1 MSMSRSWDEIG
12 TSFDSSNNV
21 QRRFNRNASSYDAHA
36 HVQRKMATLLAE
48 IVAHGKNN
56 TLSHSLNFL
65 EIGCGTGVLT
75 RMIARDWPD
84 ASITALDIAPEMVR
98 LASRR
103 CLSVPHAESGEE
115 TAKGIRFMQ
124 ADIEKWVHEVPSC
137 SVDIIVSNACFQWLR
152 DPQRTLTGLKRI
164 LRPRGRLLF
173 TTFGTDTFREMHEA
187 FHEVYL
193 ACGMQPQ
200 RHGLSF
206 HSAEEWRVMLE
217 RSGFT
222 SYSENRLVH
231 IERYA
236 SARDFL
242 HSVKGMGASA
252 SEAVQVPEVS
262 LRTLFTQMYKVYEDR
277 ISVGAARG
285 VQATYDLLFIEA
297 SVSDMSTI

>member
-1 MSMSRSWDEIG
+1 MSISRRWDENRA
-12 TSFDSSNNV
+12 SFDSSIHV
-21 QRRFNRNASSYDAHA
+21 QQRFNRNASSYDAHA

-48 IVAHGKNN
+48 IAAHGKNN

-65 EIGCGTGVLT
+65 EVGCGTGVLT

-84 ASITALDIAPEMVR
+84 ASITAVDIAPEMIR

-103 CLSVPHAESGEE
+103 VQHAEDGKG
-115 TAKGIRFMQ
+115 TAEGVRFMQ
-124 ADIEKWVHEVPSC
+124 ADIEKWFHQVPSC
-137 SVDIIVSNACFQWLR
+137 SVDIIVSNACFQWLH

-164 LRPRGRLLF
+164 LRPGGRLLF

-262 LRTLFTQMYKVYEDR
+262 LRTLFTRMYKVYEDR
-277 ISVGAARG
+277 FSVGAAGG

-297 SVSDMSTI
+297 SVSDI

>member
-1 MSMSRSWDEIG
+1 MSISRSWDENG
-12 TSFDSSNNV
+12 ANFDSSINV
-21 QRRFNRNASSYDAHA
+21 QRRFNRNASSYDTHA
-36 HVQRKMATLLAE
+36 HVQRRMASRLAGTL
-48 IVAHGKNN
+48 AHGKNN
-56 TLSHSLNFL
+56 TFSHSPTIL
-65 EIGCGTGVLT
+65 EIGCGTGFLT
-75 RMIARDWPD
+75 HRIANDWPE
-84 ASITALDIAPEMVR
+84 ASITAVDIAPEMIR

-103 CLSVPHAESGEE
+103 CLSVQHAEGGKG
-115 TAKGIRFMQ
+115 TAEGIHFVL
-124 ADIEKWVHEVPSC
+124 ADIEKWVHDAPSC

-152 DPQRTLTGLKRI
+152 DPQQTLNGLKRI

-193 ACGMQPQ
+193 ACRVQPQ

-222 SYSENRLVH
+222 SYPENRLVH

-236 SARDFL
+236 SARNFL
-242 HSVKGMGASA
+242 HSVRGMGAST
-252 SEAVQVPEVS
+252 SEAAQVPGVS
-262 LRTLFTQMYKVYEDR
+262 LRTLFTRMYKVYEDR
-277 ISVGAARG
+277 FSVGAGGG

-297 SVSDMSTI
+297 VVSDISTI

>member
-1 MSMSRSWDEIG
+1 MSISRSWDENG
-12 TSFDSSNNV
+12 TSFDSSINV
-21 QRRFNRNASSYDAHA
+21 QRRFNRHASSYDAHA
-36 HVQRKMATLLAE
+36 QVQRKMATLLAE

-65 EIGCGTGVLT
+65 EVGCGTGVLT
-75 RMIARDWPD
+75 QMIARDWPD
-84 ASITALDIAPEMVR
+84 ASITALDIAPEMIR

-103 CLSVPHAESGEE
+103 VQHAEDGKGNAE
-115 TAKGIRFMQ
+115 GIRFVQ

-137 SVDIIVSNACFQWLR
+137 SVDIIVSNACFQWLY

-206 HSAEEWRVMLE
+206 HSAEEWRVVLE

-277 ISVGAARG
+277 FSVRAAG
-285 VQATYDLLFIEA
+285 GIQATYDLLFIEA
-297 SVSDMSTI
+297 AVSDMRTI